1 MKELARRALKA
12 SARVADRIRPP
23 GAGVVVLCYHRVGG
37 GSGLQLDL
45 DRGRFED
52 QIAALADGGAVLS
65 LDDALAALRADTP
78 PADGPPARVAVTFDD
93 GTADFAD
100 TALPVL
106 ARHRIPATIY
116 VATAF
121 VEEQRPFPYG
131 APPLSWDALR
141 DAVATG
147 LVTVGSHTH
156 THALLDRVPDA
167 VVVEELDR
175 SVELI
180 GARLGV
186 RPRHFAYP
194 KSLAGSRAAD
204 AAVRA
209 RFSSAALAGTHANAY
224 GRTDPHRL
232 ARSPVQASDDT
243 AGFAAKARGGMR
255 LEDDVRRAV
264 NRLRYARA
272 AS

>member
-12 SARVADRIRPP
+12 SARTADRLRPP
-23 GAGVVVLCYHRVGG
+23 APGVVILCYHRVGA

-45 DRGRFED
+45 DRGRFEEEM
-52 QIAALADGGAVLS
+52 ATLADSGSVVS
-65 LDDALAALRADTP
+65 LDRALDAMREPGP
-78 PADGPPARVAVTFDD
+78 PADGRARIVVTFDD

-106 ARHRIPATIY
+106 ERNSIPVTLY

-121 VEEQRPFPYG
+121 VEEQRPFAYG
-131 APPLSWDALR
+131 ASPLSWQALR
-141 DAVATG
+141 DATSTG

-156 THALLDRVPDA
+156 THALLDRVPERVA
-167 VVVEELDR
+167 VDELDL
-175 SVELI
+175 SVRLI
-180 GARLGV
+180 SERLGV

-194 KSLAGSRAAD
+194 KSVAGSTAAD

-209 RFSSAALAGTHANAY
+209 RFASAALAGTRANAY

-232 ARSPVQASDDT
+232 ARSPVQAADDLET
-243 AGFAAKARGGMR
+243 FTAKARGGMR

-264 NRLRYARA
+264 NRFRYAKA
-272 AS
+272 TS